1 MFYKVDFLVL
11 QLFRQFTVRIEIED
25 KMRTMTARFLNSKN
39 IPFDFPSII
48 HLDNQWLRIQCS
60 ITLSRIFSA
69 KISRRVK

>member
-39 IPFDFPSII
+39 ILDDFPM
-48 HLDNQWLRIQCS
+48 
-60 ITLSRIFSA
+60 SA
-69 KISRRVK
+69 